1 MTTSCRAEC
10 RRMSCGILELLGM
23 RKFKFR
29 VIASRASLLPFPS
42 CEKLIERSLIWSLLG
57 RMSRHGLLPI
67 PIDCIS
73 VMRISIWRVK
83 QRHLLERKALRNNDA
98 SLPRF
103 LFACFHNSVE
113 ISSAQVFLISSF
125 MLCRVHVSP
134 GFRFRNQISNFV
146 GESPT

>member
-1 MTTSCRAEC
+1 
-10 RRMSCGILELLGM
+10 MSCGISELLGM

-29 VIASRASLLPFPS
+29 VIALRASLLPFPS

-67 PIDCIS
+67 PIDDIS
-73 VMRISIWRVK
+73 AMRISILASETK
-83 QRHLLERKALRNNDA
+83 KFIELERKALRNNDA